1 MAEGWGAIPGN
12 AWYNIRWHT
21 RSSSGW
27 QAISV
32 PGMRSAP
39 ASVPTI
45 APIATTAARITPAA
59 CTGVTFSTA
68 AAGVTPTAAA
78 AVLTFTLGKERIG
91 GIAGLQ
97 VSRRLS
103 PQSRGGGTVNQ
114 TAEESGPPGHSFHDG
129 NFRKKCVK

>member
-12 AWYNIRWHT
+12 AWYDIRRHT

-39 ASVPTI
+39 ASVSTI
-45 APIATTAARITPAA
+45 APIATTAA
-59 CTGVTFSTA
+59 
-68 AAGVTPTAAA
+68 GVTPTATA

-103 PQSRGGGTVNQ
+103 PQSGGGGTVNQ